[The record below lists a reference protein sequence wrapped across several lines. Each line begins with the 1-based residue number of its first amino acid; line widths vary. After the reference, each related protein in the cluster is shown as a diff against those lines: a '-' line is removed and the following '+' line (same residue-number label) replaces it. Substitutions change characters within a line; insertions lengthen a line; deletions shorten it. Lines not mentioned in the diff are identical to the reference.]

1 MNGKHKPRML
11 QGVWLLGLALLAGP
25 VPLAAQNGA
34 PKPAISTSPARVDP
48 LTRSGFDSYYSLDY
62 DGAIRHFEQVLAK
75 YPDDPHAVNHL
86 LSALLFKELYRIGA
100 FEASLYSNNSF
111 LNRKQL
117 PPDPKVAARIQ
128 DLIARNTELCERR
141 LRANPNDLDAL
152 YARGVTRGSASTHM
166 GMVQKAWY
174 AALKNAKG
182 ARSDHER
189 VLELDPKFTDA
200 KLIVG
205 VHEYIA
211 GSLPFFV
218 KALAAL
224 AGYSGSRE
232 KGIQLLYEAG
242 NGSGETAAD
251 AKVALGLFLRR
262 EERFSD
268 ALTVARSLNAAYPR
282 NYLFALEVAN
292 VLNDSGRGPEAIEAY
307 RKVLGDSEK
316 FFQPKLEFAAF
327 GLGEA
332 LRGQRH
338 YPEAAEAYAS
348 VGKYPK
354 VERELAQ
361 RAELYAGEVY
371 DLMGQREQAVAHYQA
386 AASTAGESRW
396 AEVARKRIK
405 EPYRSP

>member
-1 MNGKHKPRML
+1 MA
-11 QGVWLLGLALLAGP
+11 WLLGLVLLAGP
-25 VPLAAQNGA
+25 VPLPAQNNVPA
-34 PKPAISTSPARVDP
+34 AAAISTSPARSDP
-48 LTRSGFDSYYSLDY
+48 LTRSGFDAYYSLDY

-100 FEASLYSNNSF
+100 FETSLYSNNSF
-111 LNRKQL
+111 LDRKQL
-117 PPDPKVAARIQ
+117 PPDAKVSARIQ
-128 DLIARNTELCERR
+128 ELIARNIELCERR
-141 LRANPNDLDAL
+141 LRVNPIDIDAL

-166 GMVQKAWY
+166 GMVQKEWY
-174 AALKNAKG
+174 AALKHAKS
-182 ARSDHER
+182 ARADHER

-205 VHEYIA
+205 VHEYVA
-211 GSLPFFV
+211 GSLSFFV
-218 KALAAL
+218 KVLAAL

-232 KGIQLLYEAG
+232 KGIQHLYDAG
-242 NGSGETAAD
+242 NGGGETAAD

-262 EERFSD
+262 EERFLD
-268 ALTVARSLNAAYPR
+268 ALPVARSLNSAHPR

-292 VLNDSGRGPEAIEAY
+292 VLNDAGRGPEAIAAY
-307 RKVLGDSEK
+307 RKVLSDSEK

-338 YPEAAEAYAS
+338 YPDAAEAYAS
-348 VGKYPK
+348 VGKYPS

-361 RAELYAGEVY
+361 RAELYAGEVC

-386 AASTAGESRW
+386 AVSTAGNSHW

-405 EPYRSP
+405 QPYRTP

>member
-1 MNGKHKPRML
+1 MNGKHNSGML
-11 QGVWLLGLALLAGP
+11 IAALLLGLALLAGP
-25 VPLAAQNGA
+25 VLAAQNNNA
-34 PKPAISTSPARVDP
+34 KSAVTSQSPARSDP
-48 LTRSGFDSYYSLDY
+48 LTRSGFDAYYSLDY
-62 DGAIRHFEQVLAK
+62 DTAIRNFEQVLAK

-100 FEASLYSNNSF
+100 FETSLYSNNSF
-111 LNRKQL
+111 LDRRQL

-152 YARGVTRGSASTHM
+152 YARGVTRGSASTNM

-182 ARSDHER
+182 ARADHER

-242 NGSGETAAD
+242 NGGGETAAD

-268 ALTVARSLNAAYPR
+268 ALTVARSLNSAYPH

-292 VLNDSGRGPEAIEAY
+292 VLNDAGRGPEAIAAY
-307 RKVLGDSEK
+307 RMVLADSEK
-316 FFQPKLEFAAF
+316 FFKPKLEFAAF

-354 VERELAQ
+354 VERELAEQ
-361 RAELYAGEVY
+361 AELYAGEVY

-386 AASTAGESRW
+386 ASSTGGSRW
-396 AEVARKRIK
+396 AELARKRIK